1 MAHAYTPGL
10 RVTGDITIRKERRLP
25 LEGEVLVRVGDK
37 VRGEDVVANADLPG
51 NVQLVNISNLLSVP
65 ASDVGDYMSKK
76 EGETVEKDE
85 ILATTQGLLGLFKSQ
100 VRSPINATIENISDI
115 TGQVILREPPIP
127 VELRAYADG
136 LVTDVVPAKGITVE
150 THGTYVQ
157 GIFGVGGETLGELDV
172 IVNSPDTRLT
182 RNLIQPEHRERIVVG
197 GSIVTHDAVREALR
211 HGVRGIIVG
220 GINDNDLRELLGYEL
235 GVAIT
240 GAEQI
245 GITLILTE
253 GFGEIPMAPRTFRLL
268 EKMDGLKASING
280 ATQIRAGVVRPEIIV
295 PVEAHERVSEDVL
308 EDGSLEIG
316 TQVRVIREPYFG
328 KFGRVTALPISLQQ
342 LETEAEVRIVEVELE
357 DCVQITLPRA
367 NVEIIK
373 GS

>member
-1 MAHAYTPGL
+1 
-10 RVTGDITIRKERRLP
+10 
-25 LEGEVLVRVGDK
+25 
-37 VRGEDVVANADLPG
+37 
-51 NVQLVNISNLLSVP
+51 
-65 ASDVGDYMSKK
+65 
-76 EGETVEKDE
+76 
-85 ILATTQGLLGLFKSQ
+85 
-100 VRSPINATIENISDI
+100 
-115 TGQVILREPPIP
+115 
-127 VELRAYADG
+127 
-136 LVTDVVPAKGITVE
+136 
-150 THGTYVQ
+150 
-157 GIFGVGGETLGELDV
+157 
-172 IVNSPDTRLT
+172 
-182 RNLIQPEHRERIVVG
+182 
-197 GSIVTHDAVREALR
+197 
-211 HGVRGIIVG
+211 
-220 GINDNDLRELLGYEL
+220 
-235 GVAIT
+235 
-240 GAEQI
+240 
-245 GITLILTE
+245 
-253 GFGEIPMAPRTFRLL
+253 MAPRTFRLL